1 MGNLSLNNNTLEKY
15 FGILKNLDD
24 NSKKNLIIKL
34 TKSLQTN
41 KIDLTG
47 IDEIFGAWKDSR
59 EADDIIADIK
69 SSRINKKEEE
79 SF

>member
-1 MGNLSLNNNTLEKY
+1 MGKLSLNNTTLEKY

-34 TKSLQTN
+34 TKSLKTN
-41 KIDLTG
+41 KKDLKNL
-47 IDEIFGAWKDSR
+47 DEIYGRWLDSR

-69 SSRINKKEEE
+69 SSRINKEDQE

>member
-1 MGNLSLNNNTLEKY
+1 MGNLNLNNNTLEKY

-41 KIDLTG
+41 KKDLTE

-69 SSRINKKEEE
+69 SSRINKEEKE

>member
-41 KIDLTG
+41 KKDLPG
-47 IDEIFGAWKDSR
+47 IDKIFGAWKDSR

>member
-1 MGNLSLNNNTLEKY
+1 MGNLSLNNTTLEKY

-34 TKSLQTN
+34 TKSLKTN
-41 KIDLTG
+41 KKDLKSL
-47 IDEIFGAWKDSR
+47 DEIYGTWLDSR

-69 SSRINKKEEE
+69 SSRINKEEQE

>member
-1 MGNLSLNNNTLEKY
+1 MGKLSLNNTTLEKY

-34 TKSLQTN
+34 TKSLKTN
-41 KIDLTG
+41 KKDLKSL
-47 IDEIFGAWKDSR
+47 DEIYGRWLDSR

-69 SSRINKKEEE
+69 SSRINKEDQE

>member
-1 MGNLSLNNNTLEKY
+1 MGNLSLNKNTLEKY

-34 TKSLQTN
+34 TRSLQTN
-41 KIDLTG
+41 QEDLAG
-47 IDEIFGAWKDSR
+47 IDEIFGSWIDSR
-59 EADDIIADIK
+59 EADDIIADIE
-69 SSRINKKEEE
+69 SSRINKEEKE

>member
-41 KIDLTG
+41 KEDFRE

-59 EADDIIADIK
+59 EADDIIADIE
-69 SSRINKKEEE
+69 SSRRNKEEKE

>member
-34 TKSLQTN
+34 TKSLKTN
-41 KIDLTG
+41 KKDLTG